1 MVGFRHSRGHF
12 PFGGRRPPEPPPP
25 WPVSPSASSRKP
37 PFVTFY
43 TIGPNLVQLCF
54 CGATSRR
61 FSTISPPIISAIDI
75 PPSFGMLCASLSH
88 GVIYLRVYILLRL
101 SALPSWAV
109 RSTQLHPV
117 TVTRLALPSAITI
130 HPCPRLGWCLEGRK
144 PYQLKMHCPHSL
156 LSGVPAQRP
165 LSCRQLYKT
174 LVFSWLHCSATTTHF
189 TRQLPQPLPRFRFS
203 PYHPPPCPPCP
214 LLLQEMNTTTPAIE
228 PYQQTGKSTPQAT
241 KMSEP

>member
-1 MVGFRHSRGHF
+1 MVTKQISSLIRHLLVGFRHSRGHF

-37 PFVTFY
+37 PFVTFC
-43 TIGPNLVQLCF
+43 TAGLNLVQLCF

-75 PPSFGMLCASLSH
+75 PPSFGMLCASLSY

-117 TVTRLALPSAITI
+117 TVTRLALPSFITI
-130 HPCPRLGWCLEGRK
+130 HPLPSFGAVLRGEEALPAKKCTAHTAYFLG
-144 PYQLKMHCPHSL
+144 YQPSAPFYADSFTKQRCSR
-156 LSGVPAQRP
+156 GYIAQ
-165 LSCRQLYKT
+165 
-174 LVFSWLHCSATTTHF
+174 
-189 TRQLPQPLPRFRFS
+189 QPLPISIINCRNHFLLPSS
-203 PYHPPPCPPCP
+203 PYIIRHHV
-214 LLLQEMNTTTPAIE
+214 LLAPFFPWE
-228 PYQQTGKSTPQAT
+228 
-241 KMSEP
+241 